1 MEFIHNYYFLFMV
14 LYRVSRTKYAN
25 DLTGEGARLHG
36 GRWNHISI
44 PCIYTSESR
53 ALAVLE
59 YTVNVNID
67 DIPRSL
73 SFTTFEVP
81 DTNIQEVKLVDLPG
95 NWTEASAPSSTK
107 DFGSKILSGL
117 ASPIIKIP
125 SAIIPQEFNYLLNPL
140 HADSSHFKILSVQ
153 DFVYDV
159 RIKLV

>member
-1 MEFIHNYYFLFMV
+1 MIVYKV
-14 LYRVSRTKYAN
+14 GKTKFCK
-25 DLTGEGARLHG
+25 DLSGEGARLHG
-36 GRWNHISI
+36 GRWNHVLC

-73 SFTTFEVP
+73 SITTFEIP
-81 DTNIQEVKLVDLPG
+81 DTGIQELTIAELPG
-95 NWTEASAPSSTK
+95 NWTESPAPASTK
-107 DFGSKILSGL
+107 DFGTNLL
-117 ASPIIKIP
+117 HLAASPILRIP
-125 SAIIPQEFNYLLNPL
+125 SAVICQEFNFILNPK
-140 HADSSHFKILSVQ
+140 HVDAKDFKILHVQ